1 MTDQELRLALAST
14 SPPDETG
21 AERRAWSVVR
31 AAFDEREP
39 APKRGAYLRPALA
52 LAAVVAIVAAVL
64 SPPGRAVLDDIRD
77 AIAPTRIE
85 PSEAALVRLPAP
97 GRLLVNSSAGTWVVR
112 RDGSKRLLGPYR
124 EASWSPNGLFVAA
137 TRRRELAAV
146 TPDGDVRWSVA
157 RTGPISSPQWTG
169 SRVDTRIAYLD
180 GRSLRIVAGDGTG
193 DRVLDRRAV
202 ALAWRPVG
210 SDFVL
215 AYLQERGRLV
225 VRNADSGRVLWRARV
240 PGGRRLVWSP
250 DGGRLVVIG
259 ADALHAFAGGGR
271 RVSSRALP
279 RVSEAAFAPDGRRLA
294 VTRRLGDG
302 RSETAVVNRDLSSTT
317 RILLGAGDYDG
328 LAWSPDGRWLLVGW
342 RSANQWLFQRVEG
355 RARTSAYSDMAA
367 QFSAGSDMDTFPR
380 VAPQGWCCAP

>member
-1 MTDQELRLALAST
+1 M
-14 SPPDETG
+14 
-21 AERRAWSVVR
+21 
-31 AAFDEREP
+31 
-39 APKRGAYLRPALA
+39 
-52 LAAVVAIVAAVL
+52 
-64 SPPGRAVLDDIRD
+64 
-77 AIAPTRIE
+77 
-85 PSEAALVRLPAP
+85 
-97 GRLLVNSSAGTWVVR
+97 
-112 RDGSKRLLGPYR
+112 
-124 EASWSPNGLFVAA
+124 
-137 TRRRELAAV
+137 
-146 TPDGDVRWSVA
+146 
-157 RTGPISSPQWTG
+157 
-169 SRVDTRIAYLD
+169 
-180 GRSLRIVAGDGTG
+180 
-193 DRVLDRRAV
+193 LDRPVV

-210 SDFVL
+210 SDYVL

-271 RVSSRALP
+271 RISSRALP

-302 RSETAVVNRDLSSTT
+302 RSETVVVNRDLSSAT

-355 RARTSAYSDMAA
+355 RARTNAFSDMAA

-380 VAPQGWCCAP
+380 VAPHGWCCAP